1 MKEYY
6 EETQS
11 YFLYIYV
18 EFIEVPVTIKKVKHN
33 NYG

>member
-1 MKEYY
+1 MKEYH
-6 EETQS
+6 EENIIL
-11 YFLYIYV
+11 FPLYV